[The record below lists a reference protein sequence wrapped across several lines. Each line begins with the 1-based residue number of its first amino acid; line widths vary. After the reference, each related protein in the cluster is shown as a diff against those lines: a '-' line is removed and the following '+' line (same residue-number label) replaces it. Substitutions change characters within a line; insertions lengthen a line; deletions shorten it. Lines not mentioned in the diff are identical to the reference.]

1 MKICV
6 LDAATL
12 GEDLTL
18 SPLSG
23 VGEVTIYDQ
32 TPPEL
37 IRERIVGYDVVIIN
51 KVKLNAH
58 TLPEG
63 KDAPSLVCIC
73 ATGYDNI
80 DLTVCRERGI
90 AVANVVGYSSESVT
104 QVTVGLVLSLI
115 THLPDYTAATADG
128 SYTRGGCA
136 NRLTPTYHEISGMT
150 WGIVGAGKIG
160 SRVADV
166 ARALG
171 CRVLTCRRHPD
182 GESVALDTLLCESD
196 IISIHTPLT
205 SETRGLIG
213 KAEIDKTKR
222 GVIVVNMARGAVTD
236 ETALAEAVI
245 SGHIGG
251 LGADVFSTEPFPE
264 DHPFFSIRNH
274 PAVLLTPHM
283 SWGAYEARARC
294 LDEVVKNIE
303 AFQNGEMRN
312 RVDLVI

>member
-12 GEDLTL
+12 GEDLDL
-18 SPLSG
+18 SPLSA
-23 VGEVTIYDQ
+23 VHEVTIYQQ
-32 TPPEL
+32 TPPPL
-37 IRERIVGYDVVIIN
+37 VRERIVGHDVVIIN
-51 KVKLNAH
+51 KVKLNRD

-63 KDAPSLVCIC
+63 KDAPALICIC

-90 AVANVVGYSSESVT
+90 AVSNVVGYSSESVT
-104 QVTVGLVLSLI
+104 QVTVGLVLSLVS
-115 THLPDYTAATADG
+115 HLSAYTSVTANG
-128 SYTRGGCA
+128 SYTHGDCA
-136 NRLTPTYHEISGMT
+136 NRLTPTYHEISSMT
-150 WGIVGAGKIG
+150 WGILGAGKIG

-182 GESVALDTLLCESD
+182 GQSVDLDTLLRESD
-196 IISIHTPLT
+196 ILTIHTPLT

-213 KAEIDKTKR
+213 KEKIAKAKR
-222 GVIVVNMARGAVTD
+222 GLILVNMARGAVTD
-236 ETALAEAVI
+236 EAALAEAVL

-251 LGADVFSTEPFPE
+251 LGADVFSLEPFPE
-264 DHPFFSIRNH
+264 DHPFFAIRNH
-274 PAVLLTPHM
+274 PSVLLTPHM

-294 LDEVVKNIE
+294 LDEVLLNIQ
-303 AFQNGEMRN
+303 AFANGEKRN
-312 RVDLVI
+312 RVD

>member
-12 GEDLTL
+12 GEDLNL
-18 SPLSG
+18 SPLSQ
-23 VGEVTIYDQ
+23 VGEVTVYQQ

-37 IRERIVGYDVVIIN
+37 VRERIVGHDVVVIN
-51 KVKLNAH
+51 KIKLNAQ

-63 KDAPSLVCIC
+63 KDAPALICIC

-90 AVANVVGYSSESVT
+90 GVANVVGYSSNSVA
-104 QVTVGLVLSLI
+104 QVTVGLVLALV
-115 THLPDYTAATADG
+115 THLADYTAATANG
-128 SYTRGGCA
+128 AYTHGGCA
-136 NRLTPTYHEISGMT
+136 NRLVPVYHEIAGMT

-166 ARALG
+166 AKAFG

-182 GESVALDTLLCESD
+182 GQSVDLDTLLRESD
-196 IISIHTPLT
+196 IITIHTPLT
-205 SETRGLIG
+205 PETRGMIG
-213 KAEIDKTKR
+213 REAISRTKE
-222 GVIVVNMARGAVTD
+222 GVVIVNMARGAVTD
-236 ETALAEAVI
+236 EAALTEAVL

-251 LGADVFSTEPFPE
+251 LGADVFSVEPFPE
-264 DHPFFSIRNH
+264 EHPFFAIRNH

-294 LDEVVKNIE
+294 LEEVIENIA
-303 AFQNGEMRN
+303 AFQQGHRRN
-312 RVDLVI
+312 RVD